1 MKAAVLVKNGAAS
14 TAFQIRE
21 VKVPTVKKGEVLIN
35 VTAFGLNFADVM
47 ARRGSY
53 KEAPPIPS
61 ILGYDVAGIIEQTGE
76 GVAGFK
82 IGDRVAAM
90 TRFGGYA
97 QYAIANE
104 AAVICLPQQL
114 DDVTATALTTQYC
127 TAVYAAG
134 EMINLHEGDKVLIH
148 AGAGGVGTA
157 LIQYAQ
163 YKKCEI
169 FSTAGSDAKLN
180 YLQNL
185 GVQHTINYKTNDF
198 EKIIKDYTGKSGIDI
213 IFDAVGGKT
222 VKKGMRLL
230 GAGGRMVCYG
240 AAAITNE
247 NIIGKISTALAFG
260 FYHPVQL
267 MMPSKAI
274 IGINMLQIGDNHPA
288 VIARCLAE
296 VLRLNNDKIFIPT
309 IGKVFNAEDIGQA
322 HQYLE
327 ERKSIGKIVIKW

>member
-14 TAFQIRE
+14 TAFEIRE
-21 VKVPTVKKGEVLIN
+21 VKVPAVKKGEVLIK

-61 ILGYDVAGIIEQTGE
+61 VLGYDVAGIIEQTGE
-76 GVAGFK
+76 GVAGLK

-104 AAVICLPQQL
+104 AAVIQLPHQL
-114 DDVTATALTTQYC
+114 DDVIATALATQYC

-134 EMINLHEGDKVLIH
+134 EMVNLHEGDKVLIH

-157 LIQYAQ
+157 LIQFAQ

-169 FSTAGSDAKLN
+169 FSTAGSNTKLN
-180 YLQNL
+180 YLQNQ
-185 GVQHTINYKTNDF
+185 GVQHAINYKTNDF
-198 EKIIKDYTGKSGIDI
+198 EKIIKDSTGKNGIDV

-247 NIIGKISTALAFG
+247 NIFGKISTALAFG

-274 IGINMLQIGDNHPA
+274 IGINMLQIGDNHPS

-296 VLRLNNDKIFIPT
+296 VLRLYNAGIFLPT
-309 IGKVFNAEDIGQA
+309 IGKVFNAADIDQA